1 MPTEPR
7 ASRPHMPSYGLL
19 GPDEGR
25 GLLPWSW
32 AEERLRASRNFG
44 VSTVS
49 ESGAPHAMPVWCV
62 WQDGALWFSTDGSS
76 RKARNLARDP
86 RCVVTTEGAAE
97 AVIVEGVAELAS
109 APPALAGIA
118 LVYEAKYGMGYPAD
132 SHVYAVRPRVVFGFV
147 ESAAEFAGAATRWRF
162 A

>member
-1 MPTEPR
+1 VATVPR
-7 ASRPHMPSYGLL
+7 ASRPHMPNYGLL

-32 AEERLRASRNFG
+32 AEERLRASRNYW

-49 ESGAPHAMPVWCV
+49 ASGAPHAMPVWCV
-62 WQDGALWFSTDGSS
+62 WEDDALWFSTDGAS
-76 RKARNLARDP
+76 RKAQNLARDA

-97 AVIVEGVAELAS
+97 AVIVEGEAALAS
-109 APPALAGIA
+109 APPVLARVALA
-118 LVYEAKYGMGYPAD
+118 YEAKYGMGYPPE
-132 SHVYAVRPRVVFGFV
+132 SHVYAVRPRVAFGFV
-147 ESAAEFAGAATRWRF
+147 ESAAQFAGAATRWRF

>member
-1 MPTEPR
+1 VANAPR

-19 GPDEGR
+19 GPEEGR
-25 GLLPWSW
+25 GLLPFSW
-32 AEERLRASRNFG
+32 AEERLRASRNFW

-62 WQDGALWFSTDGSS
+62 WEDGALWFSTDGGS

-97 AVIVEGVAELAS
+97 AVIVEGEAALETK
-109 APPALAGIA
+109 APPLARIA
-118 LVYEAKYGMGYPAD
+118 EIYEAKYGMGYPPD